1 MEAHAATRI
10 GVASSCADIPHT
22 KNTGFDK
29 KMKGAT
35 PNQTQKPRKR
45 EKDNPHITRNPRPR
59 KPEKLEMIW

>member
-35 PNQTQKPRKR
+35 RSTIEENTYIYIYTGGRGPACR
-45 EKDNPHITRNPRPR
+45 
-59 KPEKLEMIW
+59 

>member
-1 MEAHAATRI
+1 MIHFSSKMEAHAATRI

-35 PNQTQKPRKR
+35 RSTIEENTYIYIYIYWG
-45 EKDNPHITRNPRPR
+45 EGTG
-59 KPEKLEMIW
+59 M